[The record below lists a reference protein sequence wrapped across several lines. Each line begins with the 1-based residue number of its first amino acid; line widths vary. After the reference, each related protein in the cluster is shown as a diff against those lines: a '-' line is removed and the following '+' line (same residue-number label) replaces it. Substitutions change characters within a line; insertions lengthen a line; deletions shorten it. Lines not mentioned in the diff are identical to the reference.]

1 MQIRPVDISAALVWG
16 SILELIR
23 MGKWGDVRP
32 HLDHGLVPCD
42 IWICADTYTNYCSN
56 EAEDW
61 CTMYCQHIPKS
72 SFNAKEVGGQN
83 CLQKVGLIQINV

>member
-61 CTMYCQHIPKS
+61 CTNVLSAYPK
-72 SFNAKEVGGQN
+72 FF
-83 CLQKVGLIQINV
+83 IQCERSGRLELSPESGSHPD